1 MQTGKNTT
9 TSVKD
14 SVQNV
19 AASAKSGLDKTK
31 AVVQEKVRMIYSE
44 KLRNSPN
51 TAKSSKASSKFSS
64 FKNGIEQWCKK
75 SYVQ

>member
-51 TAKSSKASSKFSS
+51 TAKSSKASKFSS
-64 FKNGIEQWCKK
+64 FKNGMEQWCKK